1 MGSEGVMGRA
11 SDRVYYAII
20 SVLGAIMVLGAVA
33 WALEIEYGLILTN
46 MRDVVSWGL
55 YISTFAWFVGVSA
68 GGLILSSSA
77 AIFNIGPWRPLS
89 KIASFVSAVVIAA
102 AALIVMPDLGQPG
115 RVLNLIIYAHTFSP
129 LIWDFSI
136 ITTYLVLSLLELG
149 LLISADRFK
158 RTGDERGARRR
169 ERYAV
174 GLAFIAL
181 PVAIFTHSV
190 TAWIFGLQI
199 ARPWWNTALLA
210 PAFVASALVSGLA
223 LVLLVLQVN
232 GRLKLV
238 NVSLDDRTKAQFSKL
253 LVVFILVDLYLLFSE
268 YLTIAWPGVPS
279 ELAGLYT
286 MFFGPYWYIGWGQ
299 WVLALLAV
307 AVLMRPSWRTSN
319 KAITFASALALVEV
333 FFYRLN
339 LIVPGFVSPLIQYP
353 PGIAIGGGVSASYA
367 IAGNSFQIIGQ
378 YFPSAIEWEITAGFL
393 AGVALL
399 ILLGMRHLPLGSSN
413 ERING

>member
-1 MGSEGVMGRA
+1 MKKGVLGRV
-11 SDRVYYAII
+11 DNKIFYAIVA
-20 SVLGAIMVLGAVA
+20 VLSTIVIVGAIA

-46 MRDVVSWGL
+46 MRNVVSWGL

-77 AIFNIGPWRPLS
+77 AVFKIESWKPVS
-89 KIASFVSAVVIAA
+89 KVASFVSAVVIAA
-102 AALIVMPDLGQPG
+102 AALIILPDLGRPD
-115 RVLNLIIYAHTFSP
+115 RILNLIIYAHLFSP

-136 ITTYLVLSLLELG
+136 ITTYFIISTLELG
-149 LLISADRFK
+149 LLISADMLK
-158 RTGDERGARRR
+158 KAGNEKAAKKR

-174 GLAFIAL
+174 GLAFVAL
-181 PVAIFTHSV
+181 PVAIFTHSI

-232 GRLKLV
+232 SKLKLV
-238 NVSLDDRTKAQFSKL
+238 ELKLDDKTKVLFSKL
-253 LVVFILVDLYLLFSE
+253 LLVFILVDMYLLFSE
-268 YLTIAWPGVPS
+268 YLTITWPGVPS

-299 WVLALLAV
+299 WILAFSAVAILAKPGWRTSSKAITAASVLAL
-307 AVLMRPSWRTSN
+307 
-319 KAITFASALALVEV
+319 IEV

-339 LIVPGFVSPLIQYP
+339 LVIPGFVHPLIDYP
-353 PGIAIGGGVSASYA
+353 PGMPIGGGVSASYA
-367 IAGNSFQIIGQ
+367 LSGYSFQIIGQ
-378 YFPSAIEWEITAGFL
+378 YFPSPIEWEITAGFI
-393 AGVALL
+393 AGVALI
-399 ILLGMRHLPLGSSN
+399 ILLGLRYLPLGSS
-413 ERING
+413 E

>member
-1 MGSEGVMGRA
+1 MEKKVAEGVNRWA
-11 SDRVYYAII
+11 YYAIV
-20 SVLGAIMVLGAVA
+20 SVLGVIVLVGAIA

-77 AIFNIGPWRPLS
+77 AIFKIESWKKLS
-89 KIASFVSAVVIAA
+89 KVASFVSAVVIAA
-102 AALIVMPDLGQPG
+102 AALIIMPDLGRPD
-115 RVLNLIIYAHTFSP
+115 RILNLIIYAHTFSP

-136 ITTYLVLSLLELG
+136 ITTYFIISVVELW
-149 LLISADRFK
+149 LLISSDKFK
-158 RTGDERGARRR
+158 RAGNEQAAKKR

-190 TAWIFGLQI
+190 TAWIFGLQL

-223 LVLLVLQVN
+223 LVLLVLEVN
-232 GRLKLV
+232 GKLKLV
-238 NVSLDDRTKAQFSKL
+238 NISLEDRTKAQFSKL

-268 YLTIAWPGVPS
+268 YLTITWPGVPD

-307 AVLMRPSWRTSN
+307 AILAKPSWRTSD
-319 KAITFASALALVEV
+319 KAITVASVLALVEV

-339 LIVPGFVSPLIQYP
+339 LIVPGFVHPLIEYP
-353 PGIAIGGGVSASYA
+353 PGIAIGGGISASYA
-367 IAGNSFQIIGQ
+367 LAGYSFQIVGQ
-378 YFPSAIEWEITAGFL
+378 YFPSPIEWEITAGFL
-393 AGVALL
+393 AGVALI
-399 ILLGMRHLPLGSSN
+399 ILLGLRYLPLGSS
-413 ERING
+413 E

>member
-1 MGSEGVMGRA
+1 MENKNMLGKVNS
-11 SDRVYYAII
+11 RVYYAII
-20 SVLGAIMVLGAVA
+20 SVLGAIVLIGAVA

-77 AIFNIGPWRPLS
+77 AIFKIGPWKQLS
-89 KIASFVSAVVIAA
+89 KMASFVSAVVIAA
-102 AALIVMPDLGQPG
+102 AALIIMPDLGQPG

-136 ITTYLVLSLLELG
+136 IATYFIISVLELW
-149 LLISADRFK
+149 LLITADWFK
-158 RTGDERGARRR
+158 KAGNEQGAKRR

-190 TAWIFGLQI
+190 TAWLFGLQI
-199 ARPWWNTALLA
+199 SRPWWNTALLA

-232 GRLKLV
+232 GRLRLV
-238 NVSLDDRTKAQFSKL
+238 NVSIDDKTKAQFSKL
-253 LVVFILVDLYLLFSE
+253 LIIFILVDLYLLFSE
-268 YLTIAWPGVPS
+268 YLTITWPGVPS

-286 MFFGPYWYIGWGQ
+286 MFLGPYWYIGWGQ

-307 AVLMRPSWRTSN
+307 AILAKPAWRTSN
-319 KAITFASALALVEV
+319 KVITLASVLALVEV

-339 LIVPGFVSPLIQYP
+339 LIEPAFVNPLIEYP
-353 PGIAIGGGVSASYA
+353 PGIAIGGGISSSYA
-367 IAGNSFQIIGQ
+367 LAGYSFQIVGQ
-378 YFPSAIEWEITAGFL
+378 YFPSAVEWAITAGFL
-393 AGVALL
+393 AGVALI
-399 ILLGMRHLPLGSSN
+399 ILLGMRYLPLGNS
-413 ERING
+413 E